1 MVLINQNI
9 IHTKLKKA
17 LITGITG
24 QDGAYLAALLLN
36 KGYEVHGLRRRSSL
50 FNTSR
55 IDKFIEDDNI
65 NNKKFFLHY
74 ADMTDSLSIVNLIN
88 KFDFD
93 EIYNLAAQSHVGISF
108 KQPEYTANV
117 DAVGVLRILE
127 AIKNSKNKNITRFYQ
142 ASTSELYGGVYKH
155 AQSESTPFYPKSPY
169 AVAKLMGYWA
179 TINYREAYNIFAVNG
194 VLFNHESPLRGE
206 TFVTRK
212 ITRGL
217 SRILLGLQSD
227 LILGNLDAKRDWG
240 HAKEYVELMWLML
253 QHKEP
258 IDLVAAT
265 SVQKSIREFIE
276 ICCDYIGLEIE
287 WNGKG
292 LSEVCKVK
300 KVIPNKLNKDC
311 QIKKGHIIIKISE
324 EYFRASEVNTL
335 LGDASL
341 AKKTL
346 GWEPKLDIN
355 YIAKEMIDNDCKLA
369 NDEFLI
375 KSKNK

>member
-1 MVLINQNI
+1 MNKV
-9 IHTKLKKA
+9 A

-24 QDGAYLAALLLN
+24 QDGAYLTALLLR

-50 FNTSR
+50 FNTAR
-55 IDKFIEDDNI
+55 IDKFIDNEKI
-65 NNKKFFLHY
+65 NNNKFFLHY

-108 KQPEYTANV
+108 NQPEYTANV
-117 DAVGVLRILE
+117 DGIGVIRILE
-127 AIKNSKNKNITRFYQ
+127 AIKNSKNRNKTRFYQ
-142 ASTSELYGGVYKH
+142 ASTSELYGGIYKS
-155 AQSESTPFYPKSPY
+155 AQSETTPFYPKSPY

-179 TINYREAYNIFAVNG
+179 TINYREAHNIFAVNG
-194 VLFNHESPLRGE
+194 ILFNHESPLRGE

-217 SRILLGLQSD
+217 SRIVLGLQNN
-227 LILGNLDAKRDWG
+227 LVLGNLNAKRDWG

-253 QHKEP
+253 QHTEP
-258 IDLVAAT
+258 IDLVAAS
-265 SVQKSIREFIE
+265 SVQKSIREFLE
-276 ICCDYIGLEIE
+276 ICCDYLGLEIKWE
-287 WNGKG
+287 GKG
-292 LSEVCKVK
+292 LNEVCVVK
-300 KVIPNKLNKDC
+300 KIISNKFDRAFKIKEGHVIV
-311 QIKKGHIIIKISE
+311 KISE

-341 AKKTL
+341 AKETL

-355 YIAKEMIDNDCKLA
+355 YIAQEMMDNDYRLA
-369 NDEFLI
+369 QEEFLI
-375 KSKNK
+375 KSSKK

>member
-24 QDGAYLAALLLN
+24 QDGAYLASLLLN

-127 AIKNSKNKNITRFYQ
+127 AIKNSKNKNITRF
-142 ASTSELYGGVYKH
+142 
-155 AQSESTPFYPKSPY
+155 FY
-169 AVAKLMGYWA
+169 
-179 TINYREAYNIFAVNG
+179 
-194 VLFNHESPLRGE
+194 
-206 TFVTRK
+206 
-212 ITRGL
+212 
-217 SRILLGLQSD
+217 
-227 LILGNLDAKRDWG
+227 
-240 HAKEYVELMWLML
+240 
-253 QHKEP
+253 
-258 IDLVAAT
+258 
-265 SVQKSIREFIE
+265 
-276 ICCDYIGLEIE
+276 DYIVFSSL
-287 WNGKG
+287 
-292 LSEVCKVK
+292 
-300 KVIPNKLNKDC
+300 
-311 QIKKGHIIIKISE
+311 
-324 EYFRASEVNTL
+324 FR
-335 LGDASL
+335 
-341 AKKTL
+341 
-346 GWEPKLDIN
+346 I
-355 YIAKEMIDNDCKLA
+355 C
-369 NDEFLI
+369 F
-375 KSKNK
+375 